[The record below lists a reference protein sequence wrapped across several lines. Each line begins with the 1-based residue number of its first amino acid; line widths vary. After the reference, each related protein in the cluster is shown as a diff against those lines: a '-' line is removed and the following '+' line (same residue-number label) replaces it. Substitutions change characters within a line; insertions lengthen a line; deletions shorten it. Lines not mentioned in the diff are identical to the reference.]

1 MEFLKDILAKIDNKF
16 FSKMKKKQK
25 IYLLV
30 FIVIVGVLM
39 WAFITAGVI
48 THNFNRALLKGGDN
62 KQAVEVSSMII
73 NESNNGK
80 KMFEI
85 YGETGSYSSD
95 HKVAHLNNVIGNFF
109 KNNIVNMSFQSSR
122 ASYDEKTKNLQL
134 YENTYIVLDSG
145 ISITSD
151 RMIYYGNTK
160 IIEATG
166 HVKVFK
172 RNKFVST
179 ANKAVL
185 DSNYSAFKLI
195 GHAQTKIYG
204 SGTKNELEGK

>member
-25 IYLLV
+25 VYLLV

-48 THNFNRALLKGGDN
+48 THNFNRALLKSGDN

-85 YGETGSYSSD
+85 YGETGNYSSD
-95 HKVAHLNNVIGNFF
+95 HKVAHLNNVIGNLF
-109 KNNIVNMSFQSSR
+109 KKYSF
-122 ASYDEKTKNLQL
+122 L
-134 YENTYIVLDSG
+134 
-145 ISITSD
+145 
-151 RMIYYGNTK
+151 K
-160 IIEATG
+160 I
-166 HVKVFK
+166 
-172 RNKFVST
+172 
-179 ANKAVL
+179 L
-185 DSNYSAFKLI
+185 
-195 GHAQTKIYG
+195 
-204 SGTKNELEGK
+204 